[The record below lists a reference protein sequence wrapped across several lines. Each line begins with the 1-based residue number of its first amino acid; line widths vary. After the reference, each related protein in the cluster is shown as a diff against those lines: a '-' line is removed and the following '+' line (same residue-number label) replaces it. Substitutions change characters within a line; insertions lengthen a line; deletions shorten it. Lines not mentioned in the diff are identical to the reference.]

1 MYVAIIIKAL
11 VIGFVASMPVGAVAI
26 LTVQKTLN
34 SGQISGFIIG
44 LAAAIVD
51 LIYASIAVLGLGMI
65 KDFLFSHERTL
76 AILGAIFLIIS
87 GIKIYK
93 SDTIKQFRAKKKLTK
108 MSMANDFFSSF
119 LIAASNP
126 VTIIGFG
133 SFFATFGIHDI
144 LTNSLQTTLFLIF
157 LFIGAITWWF
167 TITFVINKF
176 RKKIKL
182 KILVIIN
189 RITGLVIVG
198 FGILIILLLFIKK

>member
-1 MYVAIIIKAL
+1 MFVDIIIKAL

-34 SGQISGFIIG
+34 NGQISGFIIG
-44 LAAAIVD
+44 VAAAIVD

-65 KDFLFSHERTL
+65 KDFLFEHEKTL
-76 AILGAIFLIIS
+76 AILGSLFLIFS

-108 MSMANDFFSSF
+108 MSMANDFLSSF

-144 LTNSLQTTLFLIF
+144 LTNSLKTTLFLIF
-157 LFIGAITWWF
+157 LFIGAVTWWF

-176 RKKIKL
+176 RKKIRL

-198 FGILIILLLFIKK
+198 FGLLIILLLVIKK